1 MLFPGP
7 TYLIFEEAE
16 HGNLLDY
23 LQQHQSNDGI
33 NITQKVCTLSNVEK
47 LRIALDVSKGMKH
60 IAERKVSGINLN
72 TPNLKI
78 G

>member
-1 MLFPGP
+1 LLHPGP

-23 LQQHQSNDGI
+23 LQQHQSNDNI
-33 NITQKVCTLSNVEK
+33 NIAQKVCTLSNVEK

-60 IAERKVSGINLN
+60 IAERKVSGSKHN
-72 TPNLKI
+72 TVKLKI

>member
-1 MLFPGP
+1 M
-7 TYLIFEEAE
+7 FEEAE

-23 LQQHQSNDGI
+23 LQQHQSNDKI
-33 NITQKVCTLSNVEK
+33 SISQKVCTLSSVEK
-47 LRIALDVSKGMKH
+47 LKIALDVSKGMKH
-60 IAERKVSGINLN
+60 IAEKKVSGIKPN